1 MEVAHGSTWPKTR
14 KKQWPVYLWKYMYIL
29 LITFVKMQ
37 GVELGGVYSLENP
50 ATDSVVVGVVVGDP
64 KSVGG
69 MRGF

>member
-1 MEVAHGSTWPKTR
+1 
-14 KKQWPVYLWKYMYIL
+14 MYIL

-50 ATDSVVVGVVVGDP
+50 ATDSVVVGDP
-64 KSVGG
+64 KSGGG

>member
-1 MEVAHGSTWPKTR
+1 
-14 KKQWPVYLWKYMYIL
+14 MYIL

-64 KSVGG
+64 KSGGG